1 MLERNF
7 QSKLIKELKERFP
20 GCMVLKNDP
29 NYIQG
34 IPDLSIFYKD
44 KWATLE
50 CKYFNDDPDSIF
62 GKCSLHYGYKNKN
75 HTCDDFTNKA
85 EYRNNHYAYKI
96 HDLEM
101 RIEKLEKIIWKYL

>member
-1 MLERNF
+1 
-7 QSKLIKELKERFP
+7 
-20 GCMVLKNDP
+20 MVEKC
-29 NYIQG
+29 I
-34 IPDLSIFYKD
+34 
-44 KWATLE
+44 E

-62 GKCSLHYGYKNKN
+62 GKCGLHYGYKNKN

-96 HDLEM
+96 HELEK